1 MVSRIKYMAHQIAQ
15 GRLPAGLLAAVEV
28 DVVQLL
34 QTAREHVAH
43 LVKLLI
49 VIHNVQIFFAV
60 LFAHA
65 HDDGFASSSSCSV
78 ESSA

>member
-1 MVSRIKYMAHQIAQ
+1 MAHQIAQ

-65 HDDGFASSSSCSV
+65 HDDEVCVLLQLLRGILGIGTTAR
-78 ESSA
+78 